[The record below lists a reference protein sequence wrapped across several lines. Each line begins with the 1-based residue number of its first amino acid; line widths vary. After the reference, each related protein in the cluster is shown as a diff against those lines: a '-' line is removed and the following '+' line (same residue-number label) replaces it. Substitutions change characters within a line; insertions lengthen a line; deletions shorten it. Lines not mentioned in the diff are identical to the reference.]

1 MTASPGAPAPRAL
14 PWLLPAGGGVL
25 LALGILWAI
34 RPTWGYCWDGQFDGG
49 CAGGTVDGP
58 AIVGGVL
65 LVLVYAALVVVAV
78 VGRGPA
84 RFPLLIV
91 GVSVLALMAVVAIL
105 ASLAGTIG
113 PQPIPYY

>member
-58 AIVGGVL
+58 AIVGGAL

-78 VGRGPA
+78 IGRGPA
-84 RFPLLIV
+84 RLILLIL
-91 GVSVLALMAVVAIL
+91 GTCLLGLIAVVAML
-105 ASLAGTIG
+105 ASLAGLG
-113 PQPIPYY
+113 SGPIPYY